1 MNVYFDN
8 AATTQVCPEAAA
20 AVLQTMTEDYGNP
33 SSAHAPGRRA
43 KSLLET
49 SRRQVADA
57 LRVRPEE
64 LIFTSGG
71 TEADNWAVL
80 SGIRLM
86 RHKGGHIIT
95 TATEHDAVRRCM
107 DLLEAQ
113 GFSITSLKADRSG
126 RVSLEAFES
135 ALRTDTIL
143 ASVMLVN
150 NETGAVNPVAELAG
164 LLHRQN
170 SAALFHTDAVQ
181 AFCKIPFSPRALGVD
196 LLTISSHKIHG
207 PKGAGA
213 LWVRSGVHLQPLICG
228 GGQEKGQRAGTEALP
243 AIVGFGTAAACA
255 AQAQG
260 TFSAKAAQ
268 LRSRLL
274 QQLTAVLP
282 DTVVIG
288 QGDAPHI
295 LSLSLP
301 GYRSEVLLNCLD
313 ADGICVSKSSAC
325 KKGGR
330 SHVLEAMDLPAAV
343 IDGAIRVSFSRYN
356 TDDEV
361 DYFVQRLAAAAQRLH
376 HR

>member
-113 GFSITSLKADRSG
+113 GFSITRLKADRSG
-126 RVSLEAFES
+126 RVSPEDFES
-135 ALRTDTIL
+135 ALRADTVL

-164 LLHRQN
+164 LLHQQN
-170 SAALFHTDAVQ
+170 SAALFHTDACLLYTSLPLSFKAQ
-181 AFCKIPFSPRALGVD
+181 IQRRSCPIAGKNGPAFFLRHSPALRLGGCRAHHIGLHHAVIQK
-196 LLTISSHKIHG
+196 LQM
-207 PKGAGA
+207 GA
-213 LWVRSGVHLQPLICG
+213 C
-228 GGQEKGQRAGTEALP
+228 
-243 AIVGFGTAAACA
+243 
-255 AQAQG
+255 
-260 TFSAKAAQ
+260 
-268 LRSRLL
+268 LR
-274 QQLTAVLP
+274 
-282 DTVVIG
+282 
-288 QGDAPHI
+288 H
-295 LSLSLP
+295 LSL
-301 GYRSEVLLNCLD
+301 
-313 ADGICVSKSSAC
+313 I
-325 KKGGR
+325 
-330 SHVLEAMDLPAAV
+330 H
-343 IDGAIRVSFSRYN
+343 I
-356 TDDEV
+356 
-361 DYFVQRLAAAAQRLH
+361 
-376 HR
+376 